1 MNLRH
6 IALSLR
12 SHAIGIGVLAA
23 TFGCQTAPANQR
35 AVGTVEM
42 TETDI
47 AATVPARVVRV
58 YRQEGDTVHRGDTLV
73 TLTQSTLGAD
83 LDQRRARVAAAG
95 ADLRDLE
102 AGARPPELER
112 SEAETRSAEAEA
124 ERTQRDAERMA
135 TLAAAGHVSQAQLE
149 AAQTLAKV
157 NASRRDAARDALRL
171 LREGARPERVRSARA
186 AVANARA
193 QLALAEATVA
203 DLVLTAPVDGFVLGR
218 YEEAGE
224 VLPASVPA
232 MSLGEGKRMWV
243 RVYVAAPDLARL
255 RIGQGATV
263 LLPGSSTGVNGKIIA
278 IATRAEFTPR
288 VALTE
293 KERADLLF
301 GVKVEIT
308 DSSALVKAGLP
319 VTVTFAPAEERK
331 GSE

>member
-1 MNLRH
+1 MNPRPSIFLARV
-6 IALSLR
+6 
-12 SHAIGIGVLAA
+12 IGAGALAA
-23 TFGCQTAPANQR
+23 LFACRSSTPGLR

-58 YRQEGDTVHRGDTLV
+58 YREEGDTVRRGDTLV

-83 LDQRRARVAAAG
+83 LDQRRARIAAAE

-102 AGARPPELER
+102 AGARPAELER
-112 SEAETRSAEAEA
+112 SEAEVRSAEAEA
-124 ERTQRDAERMA
+124 ERTQHDAERLIA
-135 TLAAAGHVSQAQLE
+135 LAAAGHVSQAQLE

-157 NASRRDAARDALRL
+157 TASRLGGARDALRL

-193 QLALAEATVA
+193 QLAMAEATLA
-203 DLVLTAPVDGFVLGR
+203 DLVLTAPADGVVIGR
-218 YEEAGE
+218 YAEPGE

-232 MSLGEGKRMWV
+232 MSLGEAGRLWV
-243 RVYVAAPDLARL
+243 RVYVAAPALASL
-255 RIGQGATV
+255 RIGQEATV
-263 LLPGSSTGVNGKIIA
+263 LIPGDEGRGVPGRITA
-278 IATRAEFTPR
+278 IATRAEFSPR

-293 KERADLLF
+293 NERADLLF
-301 GVKVEIT
+301 GVKIGIS
-308 DSSALVKAGLP
+308 DSTALVKAGLP
-319 VTVTFAPAEERK
+319 VTVTFVTAAPRK